1 MSFSKKK
8 TSSELSSKQP
18 LTISWERKKL
28 PTRSTDKINTPC
40 PLDRNGLII
49 IYQAKVFPLSAKPA
63 QQGQVSQF
71 SLPVHFSDYGRLWET
86 QTHHPALLLSPGCPP
101 PSQSSASAPG
111 VLLQPL
117 FWFKKYLSW
126 EMCSPHTAMFSPLIR
141 KAQRLALVCCSLRW
155 DFKTCHTFPRSHSR
169 SPPSALQTDPQG
181 RLKSKSISWPM
192 TFHPWQLCGCSGA
205 HSAQRMS
212 RAQLGQRVEQIR
224 FAWALLR
231 LVCRKDIIS

>member
-71 SLPVHFSDYGRLWET
+71 SLPVHFSDYGRLRPIT
-86 QTHHPALLLSPGCPP
+86 QHCC
-101 PSQSSASAPG
+101 SAPAAH
-111 VLLQPL
+111 LHPSPQPQPPE
-117 FWFKKYLSW
+117 F
-126 EMCSPHTAMFSPLIR
+126 
-141 KAQRLALVCCSLRW
+141 CCSHFSGL
-155 DFKTCHTFPRSHSR
+155 KSTYPEKCAAHIQPRSH
-169 SPPSALQTDPQG
+169 PSSTKLND
-181 RLKSKSISWPM
+181 
-192 TFHPWQLCGCSGA
+192 
-205 HSAQRMS
+205 
-212 RAQLGQRVEQIR
+212 
-224 FAWALLR
+224 LL
-231 LVCRKDIIS
+231 